1 MIERLKAPLKTS
13 KPRIEPRL
21 VTRPAQTVILASAS
35 ATRARLLNAAGVT
48 AEIVKPN
55 VDERPTKTRLIAN
68 RTRADKVATE
78 LAELKAL
85 AVSKKFPDA
94 LVIGADQVLDC
105 DGKLYD
111 KPADHESAK
120 RQLKELRGKRHRL
133 ISAVALAANG
143 AITWSH
149 TDAATLSMRVF
160 SDTFLDAYLIL
171 ATDAVL
177 NSVGAYQLE
186 TLGAQLF
193 TKVEGD
199 YFTVLGLPL
208 LPLLDQLRRAGVLA
222 S

>member
-1 MIERLKAPLKTS
+1 MIERVRVLK

-21 VTRPAQTVILASAS
+21 VSTRPAPTVILASS
-35 ATRARLLNAAGVT
+35 SSTRARLLSAAGVT
-48 AEIVKPN
+48 VEIVKPE
-55 VDERPTKTRLIAN
+55 VDERPAKTRLVAN
-68 RTRADKVATE
+68 RARADKVATE

-85 AVSKKFPDA
+85 AVSKKHPDA

-105 DGKLYD
+105 DGKLFD
-111 KPADHESAK
+111 KAADHESAK

-133 ISAVALAANG
+133 VSAVALATHG

-149 TDAATLSMRVF
+149 ADTAILSMRVF

-177 NSVGAYQLE
+177 HSVGAYQLE
-186 TLGAQLF
+186 GLGAQLF

-222 S
+222 A